1 MKTLGSLSL
10 EVSEGDFGNPQPVW
24 PVVGRLKRA
33 IFQPFRYLYPMSQD
47 LFSALKNYANKLSN
61 GEKTPAEIATAL
73 NHWLKESGDSIKEK
87 IEAEVSQSV
96 AKMGFAKQSDLLKL
110 QKEID
115 ELKKSKASTVKKS
128 TAKPKVKKVAIK
140 RAK

>member
-1 MKTLGSLSL
+1 
-10 EVSEGDFGNPQPVW
+10 
-24 PVVGRLKRA
+24 
-33 IFQPFRYLYPMSQD
+33 MSQD
-47 LFSALKNYANKLSN
+47 LFSALRNYATKLSN

-115 ELKKSKASTVKKS
+115 DLKKSKSSTAKKS
-128 TAKPKVKKVAIK
+128 PAKPKVKKVVKK

>member
-1 MKTLGSLSL
+1 
-10 EVSEGDFGNPQPVW
+10 
-24 PVVGRLKRA
+24 
-33 IFQPFRYLYPMSQD
+33 MSQD

-128 TAKPKVKKVAIK
+128 TAKPKVKKVAKK